1 MWNQKISDSKMQRVE
16 LLGAGERN
24 NWGNLDERVQFS
36 GTQDEDILKNSSMAW
51 RLQAVSLYRILD
63 VCQEGAPHTHTHTHT
78 HTQTKYL
85 SKLMDILCMYLFI
98 YWPHPW
104 HCGSFW
110 SRDQTHTTA
119 VTQATAVTT
128 LDP

>member
-51 RLQAVSLYRILD
+51 RLQAIS
-63 VCQEGAPHTHTHTHT
+63 
-78 HTQTKYL
+78 
-85 SKLMDILCMYLFI
+85 
-98 YWPHPW
+98 
-104 HCGSFW
+104 HCGS
-110 SRDQTHTTA
+110 A
-119 VTQATAVTT
+119 VMNLTSIHEDSGSIPGPAQ
-128 LDP
+128 

>member
-78 HTQTKYL
+78 HTDKVP
-85 SKLMDILCMYLFI
+85 K
-98 YWPHPW
+98 
-104 HCGSFW
+104 
-110 SRDQTHTTA
+110 
-119 VTQATAVTT
+119 
-128 LDP
+128 